1 MKTIL
6 KIAKSILIYFFF
18 YISINLFFGL
28 IYYFAEL
35 KNHLSLNEVFIY
47 SLSGILNNEIKENK
61 TLVILSVQRFIE
73 MICSTVLTGYIFAY
87 ILNREPQIIL
97 PDKLIS
103 LFLPRSLSS
112 TSFVIYYFFFIAI
125 SVGRRISTY
134 SSYITSL
141 RKSTYSQKVNSPSGV
156 RSSKSVS

>member
-18 YISINLFFGL
+18 YISINLFFCL

-73 MICSTVLTGYIFAY
+73 MICSTVLTGYI
-87 ILNREPQIIL
+87 LH
-97 PDKLIS
+97 
-103 LFLPRSLSS
+103 
-112 TSFVIYYFFFIAI
+112 
-125 SVGRRISTY
+125 TY
-134 SSYITSL
+134 
-141 RKSTYSQKVNSPSGV
+141 
-156 RSSKSVS
+156 